1 MAHNSDSQLR
11 LRKLSDMKTLYIVGT
26 PIGNL
31 EDVTL
36 RALRVLRDVS
46 LIAAEDTRVTRRL
59 LARYA
64 IDTPSVSYHEHSGPT
79 RLRAVLDALSEGD
92 VALVTDAGMPA
103 VNDPG
108 QELAREAAAAGASVV
123 VVPGPSALTAAL
135 AVSGIAAPAFT
146 HLGFLPRRAADRRKL
161 LASMA
166 ASPATLVA
174 FETPHRMRAALQ
186 DALDALGDRNIAV
199 CRELT
204 KLHEE
209 TFRGML
215 SQALAHFTEPRGE
228 FTLVIEGA
236 PESEADATERED
248 AARRL
253 LSRLRAEGASARDAT
268 TRAASECGISRS
280 AAYRLWL
287 ESGQDTERL

>member
-1 MAHNSDSQLR
+1 MR
-11 LRKLSDMKTLYIVGT
+11 TLYIVGT

-36 RALRVLRDVS
+36 RALRTLRDVD

-64 IDTPSVSYHEHSGPT
+64 VDTPLVSYHEHSGPA
-79 RLRAVLDALSEGD
+79 RLRAVLGALCKGD

-108 QELAREAAAAGASVV
+108 QQLARQAAAAGASVV
-123 VVPGPSALTAAL
+123 VVPGASAVTAAL
-135 AVSGIAAPAFT
+135 AVSGIAAPTFT
-146 HLGFLPRRAADRRKL
+146 HLGFLPRRAADRRRL
-161 LASMA
+161 LTSLARDLA
-166 ASPATLVA
+166 PLVA
-174 FETPHRMRAALQ
+174 FETPHRLRAALR

-209 TFRGML
+209 TFRGTL
-215 SQALAHFTEPRGE
+215 SEALAHFTEPRGE
-228 FTLVIEGA
+228 FTLVIDGA
-236 PESEADATERED
+236 TESDADAGERED
-248 AARRL
+248 AARLL

-268 TRAASECGISRS
+268 TRAAAECGISRS
-280 AAYRLWL
+280 AAYRIWL
-287 ESGQDTERL
+287 KLTQIAR